1 MTNKTNCIGSYPV
14 SGYTR
19 ADGTE
24 VSGYTRSCGAK
35 HTKGKYSKT
44 SKSILD
50 LSKEEMDYWV
60 RLLV

>member
-1 MTNKTNCIGSYPV
+1 MTNKTNCVGSYAV

-35 HTKGKYSKT
+35 HKKGKSSKT

-50 LSKEEMDYWV
+50 LPKEEMDYLV

>member
-1 MTNKTNCIGSYPV
+1 MTNKTNCVGSYPV

-19 ADGTE
+19 SDGTE

-35 HTKGKYSKT
+35 HTKGKSSKT

-50 LSKEEMDYWV
+50 LPKEEMDYWV